1 PSYARRGAALDLVQQ
16 TGARAVLEH
25 RVLAG
30 TQAEDLL
37 QQVDAL
43 PRRTAVRERPEVA
56 RAARERAA
64 VVGQAR
70 EIVGRQ
76 ADVRVALVVAEQDVV
91 AWRKLLDEV
100 VLEDQRLGLGARRRD
115 VHAPD
120 LRHHH
125 RDARARLR

>member
-1 PSYARRGAALDLVQQ
+1 EGQALGRRIHARGEVVDDLVRAPVEEACGQPHVLRVVLLRDPSYARRGTALDLVQQ

-43 PRRTAVRERPEVA
+43 PRRAAVRERPEVA

-70 EIVGRQ
+70 EIV
-76 ADVRVALVVAEQDVV
+76 
-91 AWRKLLDEV
+91 
-100 VLEDQRLGLGARRRD
+100 
-115 VHAPD
+115 
-120 LRHHH
+120 
-125 RDARARLR
+125 